1 MRLRIGT
8 RGSNLALAQA
18 NQVKEAL
25 ANAHPNLFSE
35 NDIEIVPIITTGDK
49 ITDRSLGDIGGKGLF
64 TKEIEE
70 ALINGSIDLAVHSM
84 KDMPAQLPEGLCFA
98 ALLPR
103 EDPRDAFLSY
113 NYTSI
118 DTLPKGAIVGTSST
132 RRKAQ
137 LLSIRPDLKVVSFR
151 GNVGTRLDKLKNN
164 LVDATILAVAGLK
177 RLNITEPAYTRI
189 DVQDMLPA
197 VAQGAIVIECKRNN
211 DSVIKLLQA
220 INHQETSICIE
231 AERAFLTKLDGS
243 CKTPIA
249 ALARIKDDIITLNAM
264 IASTNGHTIFRT
276 SKTGDLNQ
284 ARSLGEEAADELL
297 SRAGKDFLSKE

>member
-1 MRLRIGT
+1 MKLRIGT

-25 ANAHPNLFSE
+25 INVHSNLLSE

-49 ITDRSLGDIGGKGLF
+49 ITDRSLADIGGKGLF

-70 ALINGSIDLAVHSM
+70 ALLNGSIDLAVHSM

-118 DTLPKGAIVGTSST
+118 DNLPKNAIVGTSST

-177 RLNITEPAYTRI
+177 RLNISEPAYSRI
-189 DVQDMLPA
+189 DTQDMLPA

-220 INHQETSICIE
+220 INHEETSICIE

-249 ALARIKDDIITLNAM
+249 ALAKIKEDIITLDAM
-264 IASTNGHTIFRT
+264 IASTNGQTIFRT
-276 SKTGDLNQ
+276 SRVGKINQ
-284 ARSLGEEAADELL
+284 AWSLGEEAAEELL
-297 SRAGKDFLSKE
+297 ARAGKDFLST